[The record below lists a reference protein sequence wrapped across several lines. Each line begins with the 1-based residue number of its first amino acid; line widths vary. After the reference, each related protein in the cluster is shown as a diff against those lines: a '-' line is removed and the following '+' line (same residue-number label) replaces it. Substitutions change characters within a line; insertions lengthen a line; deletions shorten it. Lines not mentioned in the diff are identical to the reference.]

1 MNCTWKQVIC
11 FKYGTEELGWKTKEA
26 RDPYGTG
33 LWKDVTKEADWISKS
48 WKFNIGDGSK
58 FWKDH
63 WCGSTTLSISF
74 PSLFGIAANKNEIV
88 AEVWDRSIGCRHR
101 NLNLVRSVNDW
112 EVDSVVRLLG
122 SLQSEKGLVMVFI
135 L

>member
-1 MNCTWKQVIC
+1 M
-11 FKYGTEELGWKTKEA
+11 
-26 RDPYGTG
+26 R
-33 LWKDVTKEADWISKS
+33 
-48 WKFNIGDGSK
+48 
-58 FWKDH
+58 FWKDNG
-63 WCGSTTLSISF
+63 CGSTTLSISF

-88 AEVWDRSIGCRHR
+88 AEVWDRSIGSGHR

-112 EVDSVVRLLG
+112 EVDSVIRLLG